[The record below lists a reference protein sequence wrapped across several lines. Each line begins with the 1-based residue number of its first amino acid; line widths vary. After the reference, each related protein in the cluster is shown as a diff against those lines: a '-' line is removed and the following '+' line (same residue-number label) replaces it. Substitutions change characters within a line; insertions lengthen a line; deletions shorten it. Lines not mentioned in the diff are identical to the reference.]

1 MFYSEFEVF
10 KYIMENQDFLLSQ
23 MNDMEVKTLYKS
35 EKSKINII
43 KSGNRLIKYGSYF
56 GKKDI
61 TQIFKEMIEL
71 KLI

>member
-1 MFYSEFEVF
+1 MFYSEYETF

-23 MNDMEVKTLYKS
+23 MNNMEVKTLYQS
-35 EKSKINII
+35 DKSKINVI
-43 KSGNRLIKYGSYF
+43 KNGNKLIKYGSYF

-71 KLI
+71 RLI